1 MESIGSKSSSILD
14 SIKTNNFAADI
25 ASATSLTPITSNES
39 ESFFSKIP
47 WYFWLVVVLI
57 LAFLGFNLFLHFTK
71 GSDDIS
77 NFFEP
82 IVEKVSS
89 FFGIS
94 AAKEED
100 QNENKNE
107 NEKVSTSVEVS
118 QGQNIENT
126 IPPQD
131 SAQKTALYNALN
143 KSFPEKKQ
151 NVSSVPKKSD
161 SDSDYAA
168 DDSNSSIQQSKSANK
183 AGWCYIG
190 EDRGF
195 RSCINVSENDT
206 CMSGNIFPS
215 KEICINPSLRA

>member
-1 MESIGSKSSSILD
+1 MNSIGSNSSSILD
-14 SIKTNNFAADI
+14 SIKTNNFDADI
-25 ASATSLTPITSNES
+25 ASAKLLTPLTSDQP
-39 ESFFSKIP
+39 ESFFSKIS
-47 WYFWLVVVLI
+47 WYFWLVIVLI

-77 NFFEP
+77 NFFEL
-82 IVEKVSS
+82 IIEKVTS
-89 FFGIS
+89 FFRTS
-94 AAKEED
+94 PAKEQEQEQD
-100 QNENKNE
+100 
-107 NEKVSTSVEVS
+107 EKVSTSVEVS

-143 KSFPEKKQ
+143 KSSPEEKQ
-151 NVSSVPKKSD
+151 NLLSVSKN
-161 SDSDYAA
+161 SDYAA
-168 DDSNSSIQQSKSANK
+168 DDSYSSIQQSKSSNK

-215 KEICINPSLRA
+215 EEICINPSLRA

>member
-1 MESIGSKSSSILD
+1 MDSIGSKTSSILD
-14 SIKTNNFAADI
+14 SMKTNNFDADI
-25 ASATSLTPITSNES
+25 ASAKSLTPLINDQS

-82 IVEKVSS
+82 IIEKAAN

-94 AAKEED
+94 IAKKEE
-100 QNENKNE
+100 QEENENE

-143 KSFPEKKQ
+143 KSSPEKKQ
-151 NVSSVPKKSD
+151 KVSSVPKN
-161 SDSDYAA
+161 SDYAA
-168 DDSNSSIQQSKSANK
+168 DDSYSSIQQSKSANK

-215 KEICINPSLRA
+215 EEICINPSLRA

>member
-1 MESIGSKSSSILD
+1 MDSIGSKTSSILD
-14 SIKTNNFAADI
+14 SIKKNSFDADI
-25 ASATSLTPITSNES
+25 ASATSLTSDQS

-47 WYFWLVVVLI
+47 WYIWLGVVLI

-82 IVEKVSS
+82 IIEKIAS
-89 FFGIS
+89 FFGFS
-94 AAKEED
+94 LEKEQEQDENPEED
-100 QNENKNE
+100 
-107 NEKVSTSVEVS
+107 VSTSVEVT
-118 QGQNIENT
+118 QGQNVSNT
-126 IPPQD
+126 TPKDD
-131 SAQKTALYNALN
+131 SAQKTPLYDALN
-143 KSFPEKKQ
+143 KSSPQEKQ
-151 NVSSVPKKSD
+151 NAPPVRKASNLN
-161 SDSDYAA
+161 SDYEA
-168 DDSNSSIQQSKSANK
+168 DDSYSSIQKSKSSNK

-215 KEICINPSLRA
+215 EDICVNPSLRA

>member
-14 SIKTNNFAADI
+14 SIKTNNFDADI
-25 ASATSLTPITSNES
+25 ASASSLTPLTSDQS
-39 ESFFSKIP
+39 DSFFSKIP
-47 WYFWLVVVLI
+47 WYFWLVIVLI
-57 LAFLGFNLFLHFTK
+57 LAFLGFNLFLYFTK

-77 NFFEP
+77 NFFES
-82 IVEKVSS
+82 IIEKVSS
-89 FFGIS
+89 VFGIS
-94 AAKEED
+94 ATKNEEQD
-100 QNENKNE
+100 ENENE

-143 KSFPEKKQ
+143 KSSPEEKQ
-151 NVSSVPKKSD
+151 NVSSISKN
-161 SDSDYAA
+161 SDYSA
-168 DDSNSSIQQSKSANK
+168 DDSYSSIQQSKSANK

-195 RSCINVSENDT
+195 RSCISVSENDT

-215 KEICINPSLRA
+215 EEICVNPSLRA